1 MYRAYSA
8 VMSAMRIVMRRGLP
22 RMGLLSVLRDVDAR
36 VEHLL
41 RVGLGS
47 RVCRL
52 LSRLGRSRSM

>member
-8 VMSAMRIVMRRGLP
+8 VMSAMRIVMRRGSP
-22 RMGLLSVLRDVDAR
+22 RMGLLNVLRDVDAR

-41 RVGLGS
+41 RADLGS